1 MDIIY
6 EIIGQKSNKTKK
18 TLKPPDLKLPT
29 KTPKPSDLKLPT
41 KTPKPSDLKLPTKTP
56 EHVFK
61 LHPFQVKRISTRKRA
76 LSRMHKSMPES
87 LSFNPPNANIIILK
101 PKPTQKEEYTPKR
114 LKKFELS
121 KIPKK
126 PLSETILEITLKL
139 KDYTLPVTPSEL
151 PRENPR
157 VHFEEPREKLRVH
170 FAEKKEESRVI
181 ERSPS
186 PRRYKIPRFIR
197 PDRNTNSSVYANIDI
212 FDVCY
217 NTPKTTDIAVM
228 LVFFDYVG
236 SARILMNYLY
246 MVEKL
251 KLANI
256 PVFTLELVI
265 NGKQPKI
272 KDAFHVYGSSFL
284 FQKEHLLRLLETYI
298 PPEFT
303 KLACLDADIIFDNPD
318 WYDILSEALEMHD
331 VIQSFKEAFWL
342 NLDYTEVQLTAQ
354 SVCNYNPELGRN
366 FFTSGLVKFHTGFGW
381 CFRREWYNKVGYY
394 DLAVIGSGDTV
405 FSHALFNFTQIPKSQ
420 EFNLYLQTLYT
431 WWEKNTC
438 EVRFSTLNTNVYHM
452 YHGSINNRQYYD
464 RYKPFKEYTN
474 IEDIISKNEND
485 VYELIVPELNE
496 HMFNF
501 FKTRNDDGID

>member
-1 MDIIY
+1 MDIID
-6 EIIGQKSNKTKK
+6 EILGRKSNKTKK
-18 TLKPPDLKLPT
+18 TPKPPDLKI
-29 KTPKPSDLKLPT
+29 
-41 KTPKPSDLKLPTKTP
+41 PTKTP
-56 EHVFK
+56 EHAFK
-61 LHPFQVKRISTRKRA
+61 LHPLQVKRISTRKRA
-76 LSRMHKSMPES
+76 LLRMHKPMPES
-87 LSFNPPNANIIILK
+87 LGFNPPNANILILK
-101 PKPTQKEEYTPKR
+101 PKPTPKEEYTLKR

-121 KIPKK
+121 NIPKLDISYTPPKK
-126 PLSETILEITLKL
+126 PLSETILDITLKL
-139 KDYTLPVTPSEL
+139 KDYKLPVTP
-151 PRENPR
+151 REKPR
-157 VHFEEPREKLRVH
+157 VHFEELPSRRY
-170 FAEKKEESRVI
+170 AENREESRVI

-186 PRRYKIPRFIR
+186 PRKYKIPRFVR
-197 PDRNTNSSVYANIDI
+197 PDINTKSSVYANIDI
-212 FDVCY
+212 FDVYY

-228 LVFFDYVG
+228 LVFFDYIG

-298 PPEFT
+298 PPKFT

-318 WYDILSEALEMHD
+318 WYDTLSEALETHD
-331 VIQSFKEAFWL
+331 VIQPFKEAFWL
-342 NLDYTEVQLTAQ
+342 NLDYTEIQLTAQ
-354 SVCNYNPELGRN
+354 SVCNYNPKLRTK
-366 FFTSGLVKFHTGFGW
+366 FFTPGLVKFHTGFGW

-420 EFNLYLQTLYT
+420 EFNLYLQTMYT
-431 WWEKNTC
+431 WWEKNTGD
-438 EVRFSTLNTNVYHM
+438 VRFSSLNTKVYHM

-485 VYELIVPELNE
+485 AYELIVPELNE